1 MNRRHISFPAVSI
14 ALLAVI
20 ATLASCK
27 QKTGRKQVEKQ
38 PVAVGVQTVS
48 KVAVDVVSTYVGE
61 VVASRTAIIS
71 APGNGV
77 VSAMNAG
84 VGSSF
89 EKGAILA
96 EIESENIRNTHE
108 IAMANLRQA
117 EDGYERMQKVH
128 QSGTVPPV
136 KMVEMETNL
145 AKARALAASSE
156 ASLEACRIKA
166 PFRGTVC
173 DILAEVGEN
182 VAPGS
187 PLMKIADVSSLEI
200 SIHVPETEIGKIT
213 TGMKAEIEI
222 PAIGRSGLSAKV
234 SSKGVMAT
242 ALSHTYPCILSIIG
256 DNSGLMSGMVCRVRI
271 IRDRSFESIIVP
283 SDAIGTDMQG
293 RFVWTVEDGRAVKKT
308 VTTGGYIADG
318 VTITAGLEEGAV
330 LIVRGGDRVSTGMK
344 VRTEEVR

>member
-1 MNRRHISFPAVSI
+1 MARKMISMDGNTAAAHVSYAFTEVAAIYPITPSSPMAEVTDTWSATDKNIFGEPARNI
-14 ALLAVI
+14 F
-20 ATLASCK
+20 
-27 QKTGRKQVEKQ
+27 
-38 PVAVGVQTVS
+38 
-48 KVAVDVVSTYVGE
+48 GE
-61 VVASRTAIIS
+61 R
-71 APGNGV
+71 
-77 VSAMNAG
+77 
-84 VGSSF
+84 
-89 EKGAILA
+89 
-96 EIESENIRNTHE
+96 
-108 IAMANLRQA
+108 
-117 EDGYERMQKVH
+117 
-128 QSGTVPPV
+128 V

-156 ASLEACRIKA
+156 ASLEDCRIKA

-213 TGMKAEIEI
+213 TGMKAEVEI

-271 IRDRSFESIIVP
+271 IRDRSVESIIVP

-318 VTITAGLEEGAV
+318 VTITAGLEEGDV